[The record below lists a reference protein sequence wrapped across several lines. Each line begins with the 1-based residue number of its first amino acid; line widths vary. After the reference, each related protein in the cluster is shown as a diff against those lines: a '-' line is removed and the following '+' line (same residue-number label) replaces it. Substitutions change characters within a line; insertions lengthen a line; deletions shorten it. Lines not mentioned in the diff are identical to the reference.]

1 MFKKILGVSL
11 TSVLFVTG
19 MSPALA
25 KKNKVPSIAKK
36 TVVWVYAQ
44 SKNAASAESYRL
56 PIKNRAKDM
65 KITGKNVQVDG
76 TRYTIATSNKNF
88 TAYYDSQMDQY
99 GLGIYAPGKVSDAL
113 VGQKG
118 TVKFNVVI
126 NHHTYPMKTS
136 FTVKKNPGLV
146 KYLKVNGKNVLARFK
161 ENKYSDYGLD
171 MKLANKKVNITY
183 KVLYPNKDYGVRVLR
198 EKGKDFDWKQNTVL
212 KKGDL
217 IIVSVMAP
225 GWLKA
230 AGYAIRVK

>member
-1 MFKKILGVSL
+1 MFKKIIGVSL
-11 TSVLFVTG
+11 TSALFVTG

-25 KKNKVPSIAKK
+25 KENKVPSIAKK
-36 TVVWVYAQ
+36 TVVWVYTQ
-44 SKNAASAESYRL
+44 SKNDAEAESYRL
-56 PIKNRAKDM
+56 PIKNRTKDM
-65 KITGKNVQVDG
+65 VLTGKNVQKEG

-88 TAYYDSQMDQY
+88 TAYYDSQMAKY
-99 GLGIYAPGKVSDAL
+99 GLGIYASGKVSDAL

-126 NHHTYPMKTS
+126 NHRTYPMKTS

-146 KYLKVNGKNVLARFK
+146 KYLKVNGKNVLSRFK
-161 ENKYSDYGLD
+161 EDQYGDFGMD

-198 EKGKDFDWKQNTVL
+198 EKGKEFNLKKNMVL

-217 IIVSVMAP
+217 ILISVMAP

-230 AGYAIRVK
+230 SGYAIQVK

>member
-1 MFKKILGVSL
+1 MFKKIIGVSL
-11 TSVLFVTG
+11 TSALFVTG

-25 KKNKVPSIAKK
+25 KENKVPSIAKK
-36 TVVWVYAQ
+36 TVVWVYTELK
-44 SKNAASAESYRL
+44 SYPSAESYRL
-56 PIKNRAKDM
+56 PIKNKTKDM
-65 KITGKNVQVDG
+65 KLTGKNVQVDG

-88 TAYYDSQMDQY
+88 TAYYDEKMWQP

-126 NHHTYPMKTS
+126 NHRTYPMKTS

-146 KYLKVNGKNVLARFK
+146 KYLKVNGKNVLSQFK
-161 ENKYSDYGLD
+161 EDQYGDFGMD

-198 EKGKDFDWKQNTVL
+198 EKGKDFTLKKNMVL

-217 IIVSVMAP
+217 ILISVIAP

-230 AGYAIRVK
+230 SGYAIRVK

>member
-1 MFKKILGVSL
+1 MFKKIIGVSL
-11 TSVLFVTG
+11 TSALFVTG

-25 KKNKVPSIAKK
+25 KENKVPSIAKK
-36 TVVWVYAQ
+36 TVVWVYTQ
-44 SKNAASAESYRL
+44 SQNDAEAESYRL
-56 PIKNRAKDM
+56 PIKNRTKDM
-65 KITGKNVQVDG
+65 KLTGKNVQVDG

-88 TAYYDSQMDQY
+88 TAYYDSQMAKY
-99 GLGIYAPGKVSDAL
+99 GLGIYASGKVSDAL

-118 TVKFNVVI
+118 TVKFN
-126 NHHTYPMKTS
+126 
-136 FTVKKNPGLV
+136 PGLV
-146 KYLKVNGKNVLARFK
+146 KYLKVNGKNVLSQFK
-161 ENKYSDYGLD
+161 ENKYSDYGMD

-198 EKGKDFDWKQNTVL
+198 EKGKDFDLKKNMVL

-217 IIVSVMAP
+217 IIVSVIAP

>member
-1 MFKKILGVSL
+1 
-11 TSVLFVTG
+11 
-19 MSPALA
+19 
-25 KKNKVPSIAKK
+25 
-36 TVVWVYAQ
+36 
-44 SKNAASAESYRL
+44 
-56 PIKNRAKDM
+56 M

-146 KYLKVNGKNVLARFK
+146 QYLKVNGMN
-161 ENKYSDYGLD
+161 

-183 KVLYPNKDYGVRVLR
+183 KVLYPNKDYGVRVLP
-198 EKGKDFDWKQNTVL
+198 EKGKDFNWKQNTVL
-212 KKGDL
+212 KK
-217 IIVSVMAP
+217 
-225 GWLKA
+225 
-230 AGYAIRVK
+230 AI

>member
-1 MFKKILGVSL
+1 MFKKIIGMTL

-19 MSPALA
+19 ISPALA
-25 KKNKVPSIAKK
+25 KENKVPSIAKK
-36 TVVWVYAQ
+36 TFVWVYTQ
-44 SKNAASAESYRL
+44 SQSDASAESFRL
-56 PIKNRAKDM
+56 PIKNRTKDM
-65 KITGKNVQVDG
+65 VLTGKNVQKEG

-88 TAYYDSQMDQY
+88 TAYYDSQMAKY
-99 GLGIYAPGKVSDAL
+99 GLGIYASGKVSDAL

-126 NHHTYPMKTS
+126 NHS
-136 FTVKKNPGLV
+136 
-146 KYLKVNGKNVLARFK
+146 RFK
-161 ENKYSDYGLD
+161 ENKYSDYGMN

-198 EKGKDFDWKQNTVL
+198 EKGKDFNWKQNTVL

-217 IIVSVMAP
+217 ILISVMAP

-230 AGYAIRVK
+230 AGYAIQVK

>member
-1 MFKKILGVSL
+1 MFKKIIGMTL

-19 MSPALA
+19 ISLALA
-25 KKNKVPSIAKK
+25 KENKVPSIAKK
-36 TVVWVYAQ
+36 TFVWVYTQ
-44 SKNAASAESYRL
+44 SQSDASAESFRL
-56 PIKNRAKDM
+56 PIKNRTKDM
-65 KITGKNVQVDG
+65 VLTGKNVQKEG

-88 TAYYDSQMDQY
+88 TAYYDSQMAKY
-99 GLGIYAPGKVSDAL
+99 GLGIYASGKVSDAL

-126 NHHTYPMKTS
+126 NHRTYPMKTS

-146 KYLKVNGKNVLARFK
+146 KYLKVNGKNVLSRFK
-161 ENKYSDYGLD
+161 ENKYSDYGMN

-198 EKGKDFDWKQNTVL
+198 EKGKDFNWKQNTVL

-217 IIVSVMAP
+217 ILISVMAP

-230 AGYAIRVK
+230 AGYAIQVK